1 MKIKKPMTPVDHFE
15 AAREILAHSN
25 YKIFTPHG
33 RYFRQ
38 KHQLIAAK
46 SFGTKKLFLLQL
58 RKDTLM
64 VSALPPCY
72 GDSSVVQKIEH
83 ELGITI
89 TKGRPLF
96 RLTDDDPWDAARF
109 YITPRGQIEFDLF
122 VKENL
127 NARLP

>member
-15 AAREILAHSN
+15 AAREILANSN

-46 SFGTKKLFLLQL
+46 SFGTNKLFLLQL
-58 RKDTLM
+58 RNDTL
-64 VSALPPCY
+64 VVRALPPCY
-72 GDSSVVQKIEH
+72 GDSSVVQKIGR
-83 ELGITI
+83 ELGIAI
-89 TKGRPLF
+89 TNGKPLF
-96 RLTDDDPWDAARF
+96 RLGDDPWEAARY

-122 VKENL
+122 VKDNL